1 MSEPCK
7 RIRGFFIK
15 TVCLFLVV
23 PLCLWGL
30 FSCSLLGKTEKGKEG
45 TSAGIAVDEDG
56 GRKEPK
62 YPERDKTEKRDEQ
75 AERRQKVNELLEK
88 KKYLLALNV
97 INRERREGFE
107 PEYLVAIKGL
117 IALGE
122 ESLLKENYEEAGITF
137 RRVLENYPGKP
148 LQAKIERSRDW
159 IKSWLRIFSEK
170 LMVQG
175 LSEYREGSLSMVI
188 EIWKKILRFNPDYPP
203 AKKAI
208 ETATAQ
214 LKNLKSLEEKTR

>member
-1 MSEPCK
+1 M
-7 RIRGFFIK
+7 
-15 TVCLFLVV
+15 
-23 PLCLWGL
+23 
-30 FSCSLLGKTEKGKEG
+30 
-45 TSAGIAVDEDG
+45 DEDE

-88 KKYLLALNV
+88 KEYLLALNV
-97 INRERREGFE
+97 INHERREGFE

-137 RRVLENYPGKP
+137 RRVLENYPGKKP

-159 IKSWLRIFSEK
+159 IESWLRTFSEK

-175 LSEYREGSLSMVI
+175 LSEYREGSLSMAI
-188 EIWKKILRFNPDYPP
+188 ETWKKILRFNPDYSP

-214 LKNLKSLEEKTR
+214 LKNLKSLNEKTR